1 MVSNLNGWKVQVTD
15 PRSFNER
22 VILNIFPFCQ
32 APVLWSELS
41 THHPWYLA
49 WARNLLHKYNLHPPS
64 TSICQGK
71 ILLFI
76 NEISPR
82 KMVVLSGQKFFFWAR
97 EGQLHTIKHAFGHLW
112 EERTWR
118 AGKTSILN
126 VLFNRLPPKQTFYL
140 ETTIRITKHIF
151 EWVHYLSML

>member
-1 MVSNLNGWKVQVTD
+1 MVSSLNDWKVQVTD

-22 VILNIFPFCQ
+22 VILNIFPFCR

-41 THHPWYLA
+41 THHPWCLA

-64 TSICQGK
+64 TSICQEK
-71 ILLFI
+71 ILWFA
-76 NEISPR
+76 NEIFLC

-97 EGQLHTIKHAFGHLW
+97 EGQLRTIKHAFGHLW
-112 EERTWR
+112 EEHTWR